1 MEFFLAEN
9 DCNSTMLIDHVGA
22 VLLPQYPILRIIGRI
37 AFPIFCFL
45 LVEGFMH
52 THDVIRYM
60 TRIGL
65 FALISEIPFD
75 LLFYGRILDGTHQNV
90 FFTLFIGLV
99 MLYYLTKRYPAVLNF
114 LMVILF
120 MLFAEFLRTDY
131 SSMGALTHF
140 CVFWAFREKKSMD
153 VSFGSC
159 SQYFTDGIY
168 PGVLRCW
175 RCRLFFYT
183 TENRDRK
190 DEIMYFYLF
199 LSTTLTCVAW
209 NRSADILRCC
219 KVLGFD
225 NKKH

>member
-1 MEFFLAEN
+1 MNGMTKKIGL
-9 DCNSTMLIDHVGA
+9 NSFWLKMIAITTMLIDHVGA

-114 LMVILF
+114 LIAFSVFKRKIIIKPIDKSIH
-120 MLFAEFLRTDY
+120 MLL
-131 SSMGALTHF
+131 
-140 CVFWAFREKKSMD
+140 
-153 VSFGSC
+153 
-159 SQYFTDGIY
+159 I
-168 PGVLRCW
+168 
-175 RCRLFFYT
+175 
-183 TENRDRK
+183 
-190 DEIMYFYLF
+190 
-199 LSTTLTCVAW
+199 TTLDTF
-209 NRSADILRCC
+209 
-219 KVLGFD
+219 G
-225 NKKH
+225 

>member
-1 MEFFLAEN
+1 MNGMTKKIGL
-9 DCNSTMLIDHVGA
+9 NSFWLKTIAITTMLIDHVGA

-131 SSMGALTHF
+131 SSMGLLLIL
-140 CVFWAFREKKSMD
+140 CFWAFREKKVWMCLSVAAVNILLMGYIQA
-153 VSFGSC
+153 FA
-159 SQYFTDGIY
+159 
-168 PGVLRCW
+168 VLA
-175 RCRLFFYT
+175 LPFILLYNG
-183 TENRDRK
+183 EQGPK
-190 DEIMYFYLF
+190 MKYVFYLF
-199 LSTTLTCVAW
+199 YPLHL
-209 NRSADILRCC
+209 L
-219 KVLGFD
+219 VLLGIGLLIY
-225 NKKH
+225 